1 MSSSE
6 EDILKPCLPVGDI
19 DMEENDKNPNA
30 STSSAYL
37 KFVQYVTD
45 NEITFFFSNWVKFQG
60 RKKKMSEGSCS

>member
-45 NEITFFFSNWVKFQG
+45 NEITFFFSN
-60 RKKKMSEGSCS
+60 